1 MTISELR
8 ADANRRAVQSIA
20 HADPVW
26 VDVQPAGEFLT
37 DLPPRTVLHSGPP
50 LPFAQLCGLHRRGA
64 INGALLEGWAADEA
78 DAVQQLSD
86 GRIRVDS
93 AMNYNTVGSG
103 VGIVTPSV
111 PLLIVADRRTGCRA
125 GVFPAEGRF
134 GGGFCGW
141 GVYSPEIRDNL
152 RWMRDELFAPLRPL
166 LRAQGFPLREL
177 FAEGVQ
183 MGDEFHSRQTAGDL
197 LFIRKI
203 IPFMQDGGIP
213 ADAQARLLRYFADTG
228 RFFHNF
234 GQASARSAL
243 LSAERIPYCTMVT
256 AAGGNGVEYGIQ
268 VSATGR
274 TWYTAPSPMIEGS
287 NRVPGLDPAQQLP
300 WIGDSS
306 ITECAGLGGILSAA
320 SPIVCSWRSGRLT
333 DGAAVTREMAQICI
347 GTNPQLRVP
356 ALDFG
361 APPCGIDAVR
371 AAETGITPVIDG
383 GMISSSGGWMG
394 AGCTRIPHLCFVKAA
409 AALDAAATE

>member
-64 INGALLEGWAADEA
+64 INGALLEGWAADEE

-166 LRAQGFPLREL
+166 LRTQGFPLREL

-203 IPFMQDGGIP
+203 IPFMQDGGVP
-213 ADAQARLLRYFADTG
+213 ADVQARLLRYFADTG

-274 TWYTAPSPMIEGS
+274 TWYTAPSPMAQRPPDRRRRRHTGDGANLHRDEPAAARPGTGFRRIAVRDRCRPCRR
-287 NRVPGLDPAQQLP
+287 NRDYAGDRRRDDQQLRRL
-300 WIGDSS
+300 D
-306 ITECAGLGGILSAA
+306 
-320 SPIVCSWRSGRLT
+320 GRRLHPNP
-333 DGAAVTREMAQICI
+333 APLFRESR
-347 GTNPQLRVP
+347 G
-356 ALDFG
+356 
-361 APPCGIDAVR
+361 
-371 AAETGITPVIDG
+371 
-383 GMISSSGGWMG
+383 G
-394 AGCTRIPHLCFVKAA
+394 AGRSRDRINP
-409 AALDAAATE
+409 TIYINGGQI